1 MVGFCSSGTESDFSV
16 ATSSP
21 FPGQMGPCQSV
32 MAGTSKT
39 WLALI
44 QGGKLYL
51 FWLSLVEEGDP
62 QDRGSCIS
70 TNKPTNSGISI
81 TSSQGDTPQHCDPLH
96 TVFTEPLC
104 WAQVGDIAGC
114 TWRVSIRS
122 VSQMGFIFL
131 TLSMPFKLCFP
142 LAGLASTLPLPSSHP
157 HCSSSPLSPFTP
169 ASRLA
174 PPPTS
179 HIYVFS

>member
-1 MVGFCSSGTESDFSV
+1 MAGFCSSCTESDFSV

-70 TNKPTNSGISI
+70 TDKPTNSGISI
-81 TSSQGDTPQHCDPLH
+81 TSSQGDTPQDCDPLH

-179 HIYVFS
+179 LIYVFS